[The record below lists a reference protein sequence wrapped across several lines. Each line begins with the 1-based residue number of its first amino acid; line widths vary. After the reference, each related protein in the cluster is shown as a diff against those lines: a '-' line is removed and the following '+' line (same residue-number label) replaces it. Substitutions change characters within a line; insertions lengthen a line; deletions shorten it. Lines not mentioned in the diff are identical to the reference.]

1 MTGGFAAMHW
11 LDSLAI
17 VSAAFVCGSMVGSFL
32 NVVIHRV
39 PKGETVVFGGS
50 RCPSCGAPVRPRDN
64 IPIIGWLVLRGRCR
78 DCGKPISPRY
88 PLVEA
93 GCGLLAAAVA
103 CVAIACA
110 V

>member
-1 MTGGFAAMHW
+1 MHW

-17 VSAAFVCGSMVGSFL
+17 VGAAFVCGSMVGSFL
-32 NVVIHRV
+32 NVVIHRM
-39 PKGETVVFGGS
+39 PKGRRWSSAGRGA
-50 RCPSCGAPVRPRDN
+50 RRAAAPVRPRDN

-78 DCGKPISPRY
+78 DCGQPISPRY

-93 GCGLLAAAVA
+93 GCGLLAAMVA
-103 CVAIACA
+103 CGRRLPAA